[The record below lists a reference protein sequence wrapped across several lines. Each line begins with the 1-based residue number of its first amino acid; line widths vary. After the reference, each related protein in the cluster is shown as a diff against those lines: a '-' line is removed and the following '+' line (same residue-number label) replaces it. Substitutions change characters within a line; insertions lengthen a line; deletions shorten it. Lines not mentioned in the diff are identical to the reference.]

1 MLNVR
6 KTVLGQSRDCLQ
18 RMVLRLRSKGMYVYC
33 ILKYL
38 DSYVNIFFFQGC
50 VSESSPYFFSIYL
63 FVFTFGCA
71 GSSLL
76 HTASSSCREPGLLF
90 VAVHRLLM
98 VLASPV
104 VEHRL

>member
-6 KTVLGQSRDCLQ
+6 KTVLGQSRECLQ
-18 RMVLRLRSKGMYVYC
+18 RMVLCLRSEGMYVYC

-38 DSYVNIFFFQGC
+38 DSYVNIFFFRGC
-50 VSESSPYFFSIYL
+50 VSPHLIFFSIYL
-63 FVFTFGCA
+63 VVSTFGCA